1 MVIAVTN
8 LKGGCG
14 KTTLATNLA
23 VSFANRGQK
32 TVLIDTDLGQ
42 GSTLEWSGN
51 RGDDQVYIPVIG
63 KAINQITR
71 DVAQLKTEYDKVII
85 DGVPQLEEMA
95 DRTMMAAD
103 IVLVPLKSSLIDFRS
118 MESFL
123 KRYRQVKALKESNG
137 LISKCY
143 IVFNEVN
150 MNTNAYKDVK
160 EAIEQLDEKLIYSI
174 PVRTAYRDA
183 YMYGLGAI
191 EYDDPKAV
199 AEINELT
206 DLLEKEISSIDHK

>member
-23 VSFANRGQK
+23 VSFAQRDNRV
-32 TVLIDTDLGQ
+32 VLIDTDLGQ
-42 GSTLEWSGN
+42 GSTLEWSGQ
-51 RGDDQVYIPVIG
+51 RVEEHVYIPVIG
-63 KAINQITR
+63 KAINQITK
-71 DVAQLKTEYDKVII
+71 DVAQLRKEYDIVII

-123 KRYRQVKALKESNG
+123 KRYRQVKALKESGG
-137 LISKCY
+137 LASKCY

-150 MNTNAYKDVK
+150 LNTNAFKDVK
-160 EAIEQLDEKLIYSI
+160 AAIEELEEDLIFSI
-174 PVRTAYRDA
+174 PLRTAYRDA
-183 YMYGLGAI
+183 YMYGLGAV
-191 EYDDPKAV
+191 EYDDPKAKE
-199 AEINELT
+199 EINELT
-206 DLLEKEISSIDHK
+206 DILEIKLKEFK

>member
-23 VSFANRGQK
+23 VSFASRKNK
-32 TVLIDTDLGQ
+32 VVLIDTDLGQ

-51 RGDDQVYIPVIG
+51 RGEDHVYIPVIG
-63 KAINQITR
+63 KAINQITK
-71 DVAQLKTEYDKVII
+71 DVAQLRKEYDLIMI

-123 KRYRQVKALKESNG
+123 KRYRQVQALKESSG
-137 LISKCY
+137 LNSKCY

-150 MNTNAYKDVK
+150 PGTNAYRDVK
-160 EAIEQLDEKLIYSI
+160 EAVEQLEEELIFSI
-174 PVRTAYRDA
+174 PLRTAYRDA

-191 EYDDPKAV
+191 EYDDPKAI

-206 DLLEKEISSIDHK
+206 DVLEQKIKEFKK